1 MEMNQNDQ
9 QILQQKTTVMNA
21 MEATPFPVLLGRDG
35 IFLFANKHALRLLEA
50 EDLEHIRGKH
60 VIDFT
65 HKTSYQHT
73 LKELALLKR
82 DVPQSSSLKNILTL
96 RGNVLEIETV
106 VSKITVNGE
115 KLDYIIVKD
124 SSESSTLQHRY
135 LMQKKHYQTLID
147 NSIDTVALVTDN
159 IFQYINKAG
168 LKLFGAEHESEI
180 IGRSVLDFIHRR
192 DHEDVLQRTIRV
204 IDHPEVPAERVE
216 REFIRLDGTSRFVES
231 VVMPFNIDNKPSLQ
245 VILRDITENKQQH
258 EHIVKNEKLL
268 TAGQLSAGIAH
279 EIRNPL
285 TSIKGFLQL
294 LEHKIPEENKRY
306 AEIMREEIDKIERI
320 TGEML
325 SLSKSQAIIRSQHN
339 LVALIEE
346 VITLLEPQATLK
358 NVVIHNIIEV
368 QEIAILCDKQQI
380 KQVFINIMKNA
391 IESMEGGGRVSVAM
405 SVEKAWVKA
414 AVTDEGCGIPKS
426 LIGQINEPFFT
437 TKGTGTGLGLTICN
451 RILKEYGGELHI
463 DSVEGQGTAFT
474 VIFPYKEC

>member
-1 MEMNQNDQ
+1 MDMNQNDL
-9 QILQQKTTVMNA
+9 QILEQKTSIMNA

-35 IFLFANKHALRLLEA
+35 VFLFANKHALKLLEA
-50 EDLEHIRGKH
+50 DSLELIRGKH

-65 HKTSYQHT
+65 HETSYQHT
-73 LKELALLKR
+73 IKELAMLKR
-82 DVPQSSSLKNILTL
+82 GIPQSSSLKNIMTMK
-96 RGNVLEIETV
+96 GNVLEIETV

-124 SSESSTLQHRY
+124 SSESSRLQHRY

-159 IFQYINKAG
+159 VFQYINKAG
-168 LKLFGAEHESEI
+168 LKLFKAQHESEI
-180 IGRSVLDFIHRR
+180 IGRSVLDFIHPR
-192 DHEDVLQRTIRV
+192 DHEDVKQRTINV
-204 IDHPEVPAERVE
+204 IDHPNGPAERVE

-258 EHIVKNEKLL
+258 QHTVKNEKLL

-294 LEHKIPEENKRY
+294 LETKIPEENQRY

-325 SLSKSQAIIRSQHN
+325 SLSKSQAIIRTQHN
-339 LVALIEE
+339 IITLIDQ
-346 VITLLEPQATLK
+346 VVTLLEPQATLK
-358 NVVIHNIIEV
+358 NVVINNTIDD
-368 QEIAILCDKQQI
+368 QEIVIQCDKQQI

-391 IESMEGGGRVSVAM
+391 IESMEDGGDVSVGLSVENGRVEVT
-405 SVEKAWVKA
+405 
-414 AVTDEGCGIPKS
+414 VTDEGCGIPKS
-426 LIGQINEPFFT
+426 LLGQITEPFFT

-451 RILKEYGGELHI
+451 RILKEYGGELRI
-463 DSVEGQGTAFT
+463 DSTEGQGTVFT
-474 VIFPYKEC
+474 VVFPFAN